1 MTKRKIIIVS
11 WLLLFFATI
20 ALFVYAGEQK
30 KSELCKGIKVEIVG
44 KKEYVFVNEEQIKN
58 IVASNGGR
66 VGYIKD
72 SINLQKIE
80 KVLYK
85 DVWVKK
91 ADVFFDNH
99 NILQV
104 RIDQSDPIARIFTQ
118 QGETFYIDSTEK
130 YLPVNSKVTTRLP
143 VFTSFPQ
150 NGLDDSLL
158 ITDIKNLS
166 MFINRDTFWSSMIS
180 QLNVINKNEFEI
192 VPVVGNHL
200 VYIGTAN
207 ELNDKFNKLYSFY
220 KQVMVTK
227 GLDKY
232 KKIDVQYNGQVVA
245 TLRDSTKRNDAVF
258 GIPVNL
264 YDSTFLDSIAV
275 DSVKIKKKPVA
286 NTQKNNIETG
296 NKKLA
301 PAEAIKPQPATTNRN
316 RQTNNNN

>member
-1 MTKRKIIIVS
+1 M
-11 WLLLFFATI
+11 FFATI

-30 KSELCKGIKVEIVG
+30 KSKLCKAIKVEIVG
-44 KKEYVFVNEEQIKN
+44 KKEYVFVNEDQIKN

-66 VGYIKD
+66 VGYIQD

-80 KVLYK
+80 KALYK

-99 NILQV
+99 NTLQV
-104 RIDQSDPIARIFTQ
+104 HIDQSDPIARIFTQ
-118 QGETFYIDSTEK
+118 QGETFYIDSAEK
-130 YLPVNSKVTTRLP
+130 YLPVNAKVTTRVP

-158 ITDIKNLS
+158 ITDIKKLS

-180 QLNVINKNEFEI
+180 QLNIINKNEFEI

-200 VYIGTAN
+200 IYIGTAN
-207 ELNDKFNKLYSFY
+207 ALNDKFNKLYSFY
-220 KQVMVTK
+220 KQVMATK

-232 KKIDVQYNGQVVA
+232 KKIDVQYKGQVVA

-258 GIPVNL
+258 GVSANL
-264 YDSTFLDSIAV
+264 YDSTFLDSIHV
-275 DSVKIKKKPVA
+275 DSVKIKKQPIK
-286 NTQKNNIETG
+286 NIQKNNMERG
-296 NKKLA
+296 NKKLE
-301 PAEAIKPQPATTNRN
+301 PLEAIKPQSATTNRN